1 MQNRQTT
8 AESIQRDRTITKK
21 LDKYREFIR
30 KRAIAFVGKCPEEL
44 DDLIQLATQGF
55 LKADARYDPSKGVPF
70 TGFAMSYVDGEIRHH
85 LRKHWGTQAKIP
97 RSALELKEESDRL
110 DRKFKAM
117 GETKSAEWIATGLA
131 IAPAKWE
138 FIVEATSRKPL
149 FEIDEELCGEAIEF
163 TTDEDYCILEAAIAR
178 LRNPYRS
185 LIEMHYYEKRSLR
198 DVAREHKASLTDV
211 EGWLAIALDKIKT
224 AIEKAKDDSAKSF

>member
-1 MQNRQTT
+1 MQNRPT
-8 AESIQRDRTITKK
+8 AESIQRDRSMAKK
-21 LDKYREFIR
+21 LDEYCDFIR

-55 LKADARYDPSKGVPF
+55 LKADARYDSSKGVPF
-70 TGFAMSYVDGEIRHH
+70 TGFAIPYVDGEIRHH

-117 GETKSAEWIATGLA
+117 GESKSAEWIAKGLA

-149 FEIDEELCGEAIEF
+149 FEIDEELCGEAIE
-163 TTDEDYCILEAAIAR
+163 TTIDEDYCILEAAIAR
-178 LRNPYRS
+178 LPNPYRS

-198 DVAREHKASLTDV
+198 EVAREHKASLTDV
-211 EGWLAIALDKIKT
+211 EGWLAIALDKIK
-224 AIEKAKDDSAKSF
+224 ASIENAKDERTGTF